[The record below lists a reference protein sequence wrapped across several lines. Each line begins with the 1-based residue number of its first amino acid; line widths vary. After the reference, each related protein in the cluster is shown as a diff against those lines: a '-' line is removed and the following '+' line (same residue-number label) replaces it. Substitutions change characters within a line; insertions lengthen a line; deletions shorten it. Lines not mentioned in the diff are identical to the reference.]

1 MALPVEVVI
10 ILCIMCGILAMLFVV
25 VFGYQ
30 IMHYQFEYSRRR
42 RRRNQILP
50 MSRIFRLL
58 EIRRQMYEIQ
68 LEQHYKQ
75 QEKVNEQIK
84 NSVIFINPDHTM
96 QIGFTQQRPCAMR
109 SYKLSIIIIFIIIFV
124 RMIFFH

>member
-1 MALPVEVVI
+1 MPLPVEVVI

-42 RRRNQILP
+42 RRRNQIIP

-96 QIGFTQQRPCAMR
+96 QIGFTQQRPCANE
-109 SYKLSIIIIFIIIFV
+109 KL
-124 RMIFFH
+124 